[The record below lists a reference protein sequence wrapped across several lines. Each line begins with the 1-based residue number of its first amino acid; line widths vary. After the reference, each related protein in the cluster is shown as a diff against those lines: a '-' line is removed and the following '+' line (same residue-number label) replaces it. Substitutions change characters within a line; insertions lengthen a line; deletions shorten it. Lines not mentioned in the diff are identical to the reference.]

1 MSIGYACLAIAVPGS
16 DIKGCT
22 LKNATEERLL
32 SLIGHNLDSLERMID
47 YNVNNGIK
55 LFRISSDLIP
65 FGSSLA
71 AELPWQQI
79 YAEKLSDISN
89 QITRA
94 GMRVSMHPGQYTVLN
109 SPANSVVERAVQ
121 DLNYHTKVLD
131 SLGLGPEHKLVLHLG
146 GVYRDKSQ
154 AKNRF
159 VSNFKGLDS
168 RVQNRLVLENDG
180 VMFNIVDVLETAAVV
195 DVPVVYDNLH
205 NAVNP
210 ADIDRND
217 LDWIR
222 LCLTTWRKG
231 DGLQKIHY
239 SQQHSEKRPGAH
251 SESIHI
257 DTFLEFYRQLSGM
270 DLDIMLEV
278 KDKNISALKCINCVS
293 NTGIGMLEAEWARY
307 KYCVL
312 ERSPEIYNAV
322 RRLLRDKGAY
332 PALEMY
338 RMIEEA
344 FSMPVVAGN
353 AVSAA
358 QHVWGYFKDKA
369 SQTENKRF
377 QNLLQK
383 FVSGEAGIQPVK
395 NNLLTLARKYAEDY
409 LLNGYY
415 FYKS

>member
-146 GVYRDKSQ
+146 GVYGDKSQ

-180 VMFNIVDVLETAAVV
+180 VMFNIMDVLETAAVV

-210 ADIDRND
+210 ADIVRND
-217 LDWIR
+217 LDWAR
-222 LCLTTWRKG
+222 LCSATWRKS

-251 SESIHI
+251 SESINI

-270 DLDIMLEV
+270 DLDVMLEV

-353 AVSAA
+353 AVNAA

>member
-180 VMFNIVDVLETAAVV
+180 VMFNIVDVLETAAAV

-251 SESIHI
+251 SESINI

-270 DLDIMLEV
+270 DLDVMLEV

-353 AVSAA
+353 AVNAA